1 MKQTLVGLMAA
12 FDVLFLFVPEAEAKL
27 SGERVFEVGARWLM
41 IPVRNGE
48 KKDTRVEVFEENRMA
63 EGFSMGVAAADPD
76 WYAVY
81 DVSPWKGRQI
91 TLRIYDDDRA

>member
-1 MKQTLVGLMAA
+1 
-12 FDVLFLFVPEAEAKL
+12 
-27 SGERVFEVGARWLM
+27 
-41 IPVRNGE
+41 
-48 KKDTRVEVFEENRMA
+48 MA